1 LNGISSDVQK
11 VRLVFTSVKLS
22 AKKDGS
28 VVKVTAQWTHDSSR
42 IPRIKVKCLET
53 GQEEVLN
60 YLGEAYFNIVS
71 NSTLTFIP
79 TSFVNGITSFYEA
92 EV

>member
-1 LNGISSDVQK
+1 MKAK
-11 VRLVFTSVKLS
+11 VSLALFLVFILS
-22 AKKDGS
+22 L
-28 VVKVTAQWTHDSSR
+28 AQAILSYVYVSSSKTNVYCYR
-42 IPRIKVKCLET
+42 VAGIKVKCLEIE
-53 GQEEVLN
+53 QEEASN

>member
-1 LNGISSDVQK
+1 MKAK
-11 VRLVFTSVKLS
+11 VSLALLLVFILS
-22 AKKDGS
+22 L
-28 VVKVTAQWTHDSSR
+28 AQAILSYAYVLSSKTTVYCYR
-42 IPRIKVKCLET
+42 ISGIKVKCLEIE
-53 GQEEVLN
+53 QEEVSN

-79 TSFVNGITSFYEA
+79 TSFENGITSFYEA

>member
-1 LNGISSDVQK
+1 MKAK
-11 VRLVFTSVKLS
+11 VSLALVFVIILSLAQAILSYAYTTSSKT
-22 AKKDGS
+22 
-28 VVKVTAQWTHDSSR
+28 TAYWYR
-42 IPRIKVKCLET
+42 VAGIKVKCLET
-53 GQEEVLN
+53 GQEEVSN
-60 YLGEAYFNIVS
+60 YIGGAYFKIVS

>member
-1 LNGISSDVQK
+1 MKAK
-11 VRLVFTSVKLS
+11 VSLALVFVIILS
-22 AKKDGS
+22 L
-28 VVKVTAQWTHDSSR
+28 AQAILSYAYVSSSKTTVYCYR
-42 IPRIKVKCLET
+42 VAEVKVKCLET

-79 TSFVNGITSFYEA
+79 NSFVNGITSFYEA

>member
-1 LNGISSDVQK
+1 MKAK
-11 VRLVFTSVKLS
+11 VSLALILVFILS
-22 AKKDGS
+22 L
-28 VVKVTAQWTHDSSR
+28 AQAILSYAYVSSSNTNVYCYR
-42 IPRIKVKCLET
+42 ISGIKVKCLET

-60 YLGEAYFNIVS
+60 YLGEAYFKIVS

>member
-1 LNGISSDVQK
+1 MKAK
-11 VRLVFTSVKLS
+11 VSLALFLVFILS
-22 AKKDGS
+22 L
-28 VVKVTAQWTHDSSR
+28 AQAILSYAYVSSSKTTVYYYR
-42 IPRIKVKCLET
+42 VAGIKVKCLKT
-53 GQEEVLN
+53 GQEEVSN

-79 TSFVNGITSFYEA
+79 NSFVNGITSFYEV